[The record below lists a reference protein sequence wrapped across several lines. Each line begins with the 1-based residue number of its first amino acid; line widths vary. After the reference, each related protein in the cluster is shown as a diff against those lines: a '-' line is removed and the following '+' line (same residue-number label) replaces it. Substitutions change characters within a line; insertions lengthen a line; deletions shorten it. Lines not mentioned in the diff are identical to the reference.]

1 MGVNEVAVN
10 PVSQRKKKELVVAKQ
25 QVTLLLMKDISTL
38 VATNLHVCGMG
49 ERSGIY

>member
-10 PVSQRKKKELVVAKQ
+10 PVSQRKKELVVAKQ

-38 VATNLHVCGMG
+38 VVTNLHVCGMG